1 MTVQNGRCRDGG
13 WEDAAGR
20 RMGGCGGTAD
30 GRMRRDGHR
39 TSDAAGLWKGWWRD
53 DATEGLLKVVIFKEI

>member
-20 RMGGCGGTAD
+20 WKGGRGGTSI
-30 GRMRRDGHR
+30 GLPLFW
-39 TSDAAGLWKGWWRD
+39 TSPKERSKVTHDAAGLWKGWWRD
-53 DATEGLLKVVIFKEI
+53 GATE

>member
-20 RMGGCGGTAD
+20 RMGGRGGTAT
-30 GRMRRDGHR
+30 GLPLFW
-39 TSDAAGLWKGWWRD
+39 TSPKERSKVPTDAAGLWKGWWRD
-53 DATEGLLKVVIFKEI
+53 GATE